1 MGTNRPFK
9 VLHLISNTIEVVGF
23 ILLGLSLGIPLMLL
37 LIGQAEDLIIK
48 AGIGFLIAIFSL
60 LIICSAQVIRVF
72 LQIEENTRRI
82 GAK

>member
-9 VLHLISNTIEVVGF
+9 VLHLISNTIEVGGF

-37 LIGQAEDLIIK
+37 LIGQSEDLIIK
-48 AGIGFLIAIFSL
+48 AGIGLLIAINSL
-60 LIICSAQVIRVF
+60 LIIGSAQVIRVF

-82 GAK
+82 GA

>member
-60 LIICSAQVIRVF
+60 LIIGSGQVIKVV

-82 GAK
+82 GA